1 MWCPFGTYHILLEG
15 QKAVVLHKPNHLK
28 DGQSFKPV
36 LSSMDNWRL
45 DDFCEK
51 STTKAGSENTGS
63 VFIGKTL
70 IDLTNQLFA
79 GKQDGLAWNGLNQKH
94 GTLVLVQNDININ
107 VTWMHINIAHLCSF
121 RIEMGTSQ
129 HCSRLPKLTEPI
141 GTQLFSSPTSPP
153 QCFTKNSGRN
163 WKWHFNSPR
172 EFTRPSWCCCQ
183 PKVTFSSRTAVRT
196 WWVPQHSYD
205 GLEANHKVSPMGRCQ
220 NPQDSAI
227 FSNSRPFVLT
237 FRTAGKS
244 TSKKTI
250 GKSWLPVALAKCF
263 RIDIASAHATRVASA
278 LSALAPPFAHP
289 QVTCV
294 NQPSDRISSNFRGFQ
309 APKSQQTS
317 VQWMKLSGC
326 C

>member
-1 MWCPFGTYHILLEG
+1 
-15 QKAVVLHKPNHLK
+15 
-28 DGQSFKPV
+28 
-36 LSSMDNWRL
+36 
-45 DDFCEK
+45 
-51 STTKAGSENTGS
+51 
-63 VFIGKTL
+63 
-70 IDLTNQLFA
+70 
-79 GKQDGLAWNGLNQKH
+79 
-94 GTLVLVQNDININ
+94 
-107 VTWMHINIAHLCSF
+107 MHINIAHLCSC
-121 RIEMGTSQ
+121 RIEMGMSQ

-220 NPQDSAI
+220 NPQDSTI

-244 TSKKTI
+244 TSKKRSENHGFQWRWRNASESTLLQPTPLESRLHCLHWHPRLLI
-250 GKSWLPVALAKCF
+250 HKSLALTNLLIEFHRTSEVSKPQNP
-263 RIDIASAHATRVASA
+263 SK
-278 LSALAPPFAHP
+278 PPFSGWNFQGAA
-289 QVTCV
+289 
-294 NQPSDRISSNFRGFQ
+294 SSCEKLGRRMG
-309 APKSQQTS
+309 SQ
-317 VQWMKLSGC
+317 
-326 C
+326 